1 MRFFADN
8 KMQKL
13 SVQGGAPVV
22 LADSSNSRGASWG
35 DDGSIVAELIN
46 TSGLTRVPADGG
58 AARPV
63 TTLTPGEATHRWPQ
77 VLPGSQTILFTAN
90 KNISAFDD
98 GSIEVLSLKTN
109 QRKTL
114 WRGGYFGR
122 YIPGNSSRGTPG
134 FIPPGTPFVA
144 PPDPNRV

>member
-58 AARPV
+58 ATRPV
-63 TTLTPGEATHRWPQ
+63 TTLNPGQATHRWPQ
-77 VLPGSQTILFTAN
+77 ALPGSQTILFTAN
-90 KNISAFDD
+90 KNITAFAD
-98 GSIEVLSLKTN
+98 GSIAVLSLKTN

-114 WRGGYFGR
+114 CRVGPFR
-122 YIPGNSSRGTPG
+122 PEIPGQGLPSP
-134 FIPPGTPFVA
+134 
-144 PPDPNRV
+144 